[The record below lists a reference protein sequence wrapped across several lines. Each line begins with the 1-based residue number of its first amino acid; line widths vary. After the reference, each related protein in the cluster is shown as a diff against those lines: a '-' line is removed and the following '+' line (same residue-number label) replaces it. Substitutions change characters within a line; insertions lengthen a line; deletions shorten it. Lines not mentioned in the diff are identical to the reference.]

1 MKFLKYFFLIFLF
14 FNLSSLYAAEKNLN
28 TKITKNLRCLICQGQ
43 SVYDSDSEFANSIKI
58 LIDEK
63 INQGLD
69 EKEIYSYLKNRYG
82 QWILYEPEF
91 NKNTYFLWIF
101 PIFVFLVGGI
111 LIYRLFIVKKTKIYK

>member
-1 MKFLKYFFLIFLF
+1 MKYLRFFIIIFFVFTFQISKALE
-14 FNLSSLYAAEKNLN
+14 NDLS

-63 INQGLD
+63 IEQGQD
-69 EKEIYSYLKNRYG
+69 KQEIYQYLKDRYG

-91 NKNTYFLWIF
+91 TKNTYFLWIF
-101 PIFVFLVGGI
+101 PVFIFLIGGFLI
-111 LIYRLFIVKKTKIYK
+111 FRLFIIKKD